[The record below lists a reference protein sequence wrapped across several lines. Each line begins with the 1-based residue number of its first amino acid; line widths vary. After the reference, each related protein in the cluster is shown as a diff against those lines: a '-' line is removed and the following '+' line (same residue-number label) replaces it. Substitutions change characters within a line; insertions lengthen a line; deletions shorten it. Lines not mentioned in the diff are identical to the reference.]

1 MLGLSGRTAI
11 GIIFLLAGLALLL
24 YGGYEFNNLFFIT
37 KSVSVSQIPSYDQ
50 SVIAPFLLGI
60 LALLDGSVILGLK
73 RSFSL
78 GFHVLGNLVWLYALY
93 LLYDN
98 LALPITDIAAYH
110 QSFLLSFVGLVLFVF
125 GAVANDIPK
134 RKRIRQVERSIAT
147 RYNAEPARISAPQT
161 ASN

>member
-1 MLGLSGRTAI
+1 VLGLSGRTAV
-11 GIIFLLAGLALLL
+11 GIIFLIAGLALLL
-24 YGGYEFNNLFFIT
+24 YGGYQFNNLFFIA
-37 KSVSVSQIPSYDQ
+37 KSVSVADVPSYDQ

-78 GFHVLGNLVWLYALY
+78 GFHLVANVVWLYAVY

-98 LALPITDIAAYH
+98 LALPITDITAYH
-110 QSFLLSFVGLVLFVF
+110 ESFLLSFLGLVLFVL

-134 RKRIRQVERSIAT
+134 RKRTQSG
-147 RYNAEPARISAPQT
+147 
-161 ASN
+161 